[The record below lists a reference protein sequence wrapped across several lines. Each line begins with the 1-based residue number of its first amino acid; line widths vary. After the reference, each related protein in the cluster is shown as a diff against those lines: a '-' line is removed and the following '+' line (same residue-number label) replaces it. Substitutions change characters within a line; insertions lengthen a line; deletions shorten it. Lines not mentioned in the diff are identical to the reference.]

1 MYPPP
6 PTPPPAKI
14 LSPPDDEYLLVNTA
28 GRHFFKNL
36 GASLMTSY

>member
-1 MYPPP
+1 MYPP
-6 PTPPPAKI
+6 PPPAKI

-36 GASLMTSY
+36 GASLMTSC